1 MTLPTYSE
9 INSQRLN
16 LSAMKKTF
24 TRASFLFAIASSL
37 VLPALAQSHATMDH
51 GKMDMAKMPTMT
63 DGEVR
68 KVDLANGKITLKH
81 GEIKHMDM
89 PGMTMVFTAKDK
101 ALLTGLKV
109 GDKVKFVAES
119 ANGQML
125 VTSIEVNR

>member
-1 MTLPTYSE
+1 
-9 INSQRLN
+9 
-16 LSAMKKTF
+16 MKKSIVQAGMLLAF
-24 TRASFLFAIASSL
+24 ASGGLF
-37 VLPALAQSHATMDH
+37 PMLAQAQATMDH
-51 GKMDMAKMPTMT
+51 SKMDMAKMPSMT

-68 KVDLANGKITLKH
+68 KVDLATGKVTIKH

-109 GDKVKFVAES
+109 GDKVKFMAEN

-125 VTSIEVNR
+125 VTGIEAAK

>member
-1 MTLPTYSE
+1 
-9 INSQRLN
+9 
-16 LSAMKKTF
+16 
-24 TRASFLFAIASSL
+24 
-37 VLPALAQSHATMDH
+37 
-51 GKMDMAKMPTMT
+51 MPSMT

-68 KVDLANGKITLKH
+68 KVDLATGKVTIKH

-109 GDKVKFVAES
+109 GDKVKFMAEN

-125 VTSIEVNR
+125 VTGIEAAK

>member
-1 MTLPTYSE
+1 
-9 INSQRLN
+9 
-16 LSAMKKTF
+16 MKKSIVQ
-24 TRASFLFAIASSL
+24 AGMLL
-37 VLPALAQSHATMDH
+37 ALASGGLFPMLAQAQATMDH
-51 GKMDMAKMPTMT
+51 SKMDMAKMPSMT

-68 KVDLANGKITLKH
+68 KVDLATGKVTLKH

-109 GDKVKFVAES
+109 GDKVKFMAEN

-125 VTSIEVNR
+125 VTGIEAAK

>member
-1 MTLPTYSE
+1 
-9 INSQRLN
+9 
-16 LSAMKKTF
+16 MKKLIIQTGM
-24 TRASFLFAIASSL
+24 LL
-37 VLPALAQSHATMDH
+37 ALASGALLPMLAQAQATMDH
-51 GKMDMAKMPTMT
+51 SKMDMAKTPSMT

-68 KVDLANGKITLKH
+68 KVDLANGKVTLKH

-109 GDKVKFVAES
+109 GDKVKFMAEN

-125 VTSIEVNR
+125 VTGIEATK

>member
-1 MTLPTYSE
+1 M
-9 INSQRLN
+9 
-16 LSAMKKTF
+16 
-24 TRASFLFAIASSL
+24 
-37 VLPALAQSHATMDH
+37 LAQAQAAMDH
-51 GKMDMAKMPTMT
+51 SKMDMAKMPSMT

-68 KVDLANGKITLKH
+68 KVDLATGKVTIKH

-109 GDKVKFVAES
+109 GDKVKFMAEN

-125 VTSIEVNR
+125 VTGIEAAK

>member
-1 MTLPTYSE
+1 
-9 INSQRLN
+9 
-16 LSAMKKTF
+16 MKKSIVQ
-24 TRASFLFAIASSL
+24 AGMLL
-37 VLPALAQSHATMDH
+37 ALASGGLFPMLAQAQATMDH
-51 GKMDMAKMPTMT
+51 SKMDMAKMPSMT

-68 KVDLANGKITLKH
+68 KVDLATGKVTIKH

-109 GDKVKFVAES
+109 GDKVKFMAEN

-125 VTSIEVNR
+125 VTGIEAAK

>member
-1 MTLPTYSE
+1 
-9 INSQRLN
+9 
-16 LSAMKKTF
+16 MKKSIVQ
-24 TRASFLFAIASSL
+24 AGMLL
-37 VLPALAQSHATMDH
+37 ALASGGLFPMLAQAQATMDH
-51 GKMDMAKMPTMT
+51 SKMDMAKMPSMT

-68 KVDLANGKITLKH
+68 KVDLATGKVTIKH

-109 GDKVKFVAES
+109 GDKIKFMAEN

-125 VTSIEVNR
+125 VTGIEAAK

>member
-1 MTLPTYSE
+1 
-9 INSQRLN
+9 
-16 LSAMKKTF
+16 MKKTGVQLSILLAFASTGMLPTF
-24 TRASFLFAIASSL
+24 TS
-37 VLPALAQSHATMDH
+37 AQSSVDTV
-51 GKMDMAKMPTMT
+51 KSDMSKMPTLA

-68 KVDLANGKITLKH
+68 RLDLANGKITLKH

-109 GDKVKFVAES
+109 GDKVKFMAEN

-125 VTSIEVNR
+125 VTSIEITR

>member
-1 MTLPTYSE
+1 
-9 INSQRLN
+9 
-16 LSAMKKTF
+16 MKKLIVQAGALLALVSGALLPLHA
-24 TRASFLFAIASSL
+24 RA
-37 VLPALAQSHATMDH
+37 QATMDH
-51 GKMDMAKMPTMT
+51 SKMDMAKMPSMT

-68 KVDLANGKITLKH
+68 KVDLANGKVTLKH

-109 GDKVKFVAES
+109 GDKVKFMAEN

-125 VTSIEVNR
+125 VTGIETIK

>member
-1 MTLPTYSE
+1 
-9 INSQRLN
+9 
-16 LSAMKKTF
+16 
-24 TRASFLFAIASSL
+24 
-37 VLPALAQSHATMDH
+37 
-51 GKMDMAKMPTMT
+51 MPSMT

-68 KVDLANGKITLKH
+68 KVDLANGKVTLKH

-109 GDKVKFVAES
+109 GDKVKFMAEN

-125 VTSIEVNR
+125 VIGIEPAK

>member
-1 MTLPTYSE
+1 
-9 INSQRLN
+9 
-16 LSAMKKTF
+16 
-24 TRASFLFAIASSL
+24 
-37 VLPALAQSHATMDH
+37 
-51 GKMDMAKMPTMT
+51 MDMAKMPTMT